1 MPHCGR
7 SLSQQLR
14 LCVFLLHQCALS
26 SDQVRRMASKCRRQQ
41 GLFLEHNGFASGG
54 WTRQELTTA
63 SFHSPSDPSPESPQR
78 QSTISSTNLHCS
90 LLHRACSVF
99 FRSQVPSLHARSLTH
114 TSSGWLCFPRHLS
127 LSNSSF
133 VFSTCNVLCNASIF
147 ERALQDPRRRVAFN

>member
-26 SDQVRRMASKCRRQQ
+26 SDQVRRMASKCRRQL

-63 SFHSPSDPSPESPQR
+63 SFHSPSDPSPEPPQR
-78 QSTISSTNLHCS
+78 QSTTSSTNLHCS
-90 LLHRACSVF
+90 LLHRACSVSSGPKYPHF
-99 FRSQVPSLHARSLTH
+99 TLVPSRTPLRAGSTSLGTCPSATPVLSAPPV
-114 TSSGWLCFPRHLS
+114 TSS
-127 LSNSSF
+127 
-133 VFSTCNVLCNASIF
+133 VT
-147 ERALQDPRRRVAFN
+147 RALLRELCKIHVAG